1 MSYSETKTP
10 AKKRSVWKYVIYIA
24 IVLIATAIS
33 LVFSLWGDKW
43 IAVVDAFSGADIKW
57 LLICFA
63 VLAASY
69 LLDAFIYKIFCRL
82 YTRHYKLHQ
91 GMAVS
96 MIGAFYSDV
105 TPSASGGQIM
115 QAYTMKQQGIQIS
128 NAASILV
135 MWFILYQSSLI
146 IFDVATLIVEFP
158 FIPNLRPI
166 DIGSFKIPM
175 VWVIAIGFFLN
186 LAVIAGL
193 YFMSFSHRIH
203 NFILHYVIGFLG
215 KIRVLKDPEKT
226 RENLRVQVENF
237 KIELR
242 RLQVNIPVTIVIV
255 FLFLC
260 LLFLRNSVPYFAA
273 LSLKP
278 FGEEYQFNFKD
289 LFDATFLASFH
300 QMCSGIIPLP
310 GQAGISEYFFYY
322 LYHEFFTSRTPEA
335 LTANIEANIAACQIL
350 WRTMTFHL
358 VLLIGG
364 FVSALYRSRPK
375 EEIHVANRQTFV
387 DLQLQ
392 TFDERKKTSDTLYET
407 HQLSRKEV
415 QRRIAESAG
424 FSIASEEEKESED
437 GAKAAPKK
445 RIIKEKAE
453 KPIKRQKPPKKKK
466 KANGVDDWDTLNIG

>member
-1 MSYSETKTP
+1 M
-10 AKKRSVWKYVIYIA
+10 VYIA
-24 IVLIATAIS
+24 IVLVATAIS

-43 IAVVDAFSGADIKW
+43 ISVVDAFSEADIYW
-57 LLICFA
+57 LLSCFG
-63 VLAASY
+63 VVAASY

-82 YTRHYKLHQ
+82 YTRRYRLHQ
-91 GMAVS
+91 GIAVS

-135 MWFILYQSSLI
+135 MWFILYQTSLI
-146 IFDVATLIVEFP
+146 IFDVATLIVEAP
-158 FIPNLRPI
+158 FIPNLKPI
-166 DIGSFKIPM
+166 DIGPLQIPM
-175 VWVIAIGFFLN
+175 VWVIAFGFFLN

-193 YFMSFSHRIH
+193 YFMSFSHRVH

-273 LSLKP
+273 MSLKP
-278 FGEEYQFNFKD
+278 FGPDYSFNFND
-289 LFDATFLASFH
+289 LIDATFLASFH

-322 LYHEFFTSRTPEA
+322 LYHEFFTIRTPEA
-335 LTANIEANIAACQIL
+335 LINNIEGNIAACQIL

-392 TFDERKKTSDTLYET
+392 TFDERKKSSDTLYET

-424 FSIASEEEKESED
+424 FMMGGEEEEETLEEGTRDAS
-437 GAKAAPKK
+437 KK
-445 RIIKEKAE
+445 RIIKEKEQKIAK
-453 KPIKRQKPPKKKK
+453 KPKRPKKRS
-466 KANGVDDWDTLNIG
+466 NYSDDWDTLDIG